1 MVTRVTLY
9 CNKALLYCM
18 LPNSDTE
25 VGHAVT
31 PKCIG
36 SALDKD
42 TYTNKTYFC
51 ILSYLKSLESL
62 LRVKLTF
69 FFAILHI
76 Q

>member
-1 MVTRVTLY
+1 
-9 CNKALLYCM
+9 M

-42 TYTNKTYFC
+42 TYTNKTYFKFKLFKVPGKF
-51 ILSYLKSLESL
+51 IESQ
-62 LRVKLTF
+62 TDF
-69 FFAILHI
+69 FLCNFAHSVIHI
-76 Q
+76 SSDGDTHKI